1 MARVLPPL
9 NLTRSPL
16 VLVLCQVRIGAI
28 RNIAN
33 YIPELQDRLRRANF
47 PVDVSGEV
55 VELALQA
62 EGTAKQRRRAH
73 WEFRTLNEGWSIIVG
88 EDAIVVQT
96 TVYSGFEDF
105 LRILSLGMESVDAVV
120 GDLVV
125 ERIGLR
131 YVNAIQPA
139 PDESWRDYVATEY
152 HGQDNAIIGPENSVR
167 FMQTVADTGP
177 SQRMI
182 VRLTQNRDGQ
192 LLPSDLVPH
201 HPVLRTSIKRGKLV
215 TLLDF
220 DHYRESRQL
229 FEIKK
234 VIDSAWQLHE
244 GLEIMFRDLV
254 TPHALAV
261 WE

>member
-1 MARVLPPL
+1 MQA
-9 NLTRSPL
+9 
-16 VLVLCQVRIGAI
+16 
-28 RNIAN
+28 
-33 YIPELQDRLRRANF
+33 
-47 PVDVSGEV
+47 VD
-55 VELALQA
+55 
-62 EGTAKQRRRAH
+62 T
-73 WEFRTLNEGWSIIVG
+73 
-88 EDAIVVQT
+88 
-96 TVYSGFEDF
+96 
-105 LRILSLGMESVDAVV
+105 VV

-131 YVNAIQPA
+131 YVNAIQA
-139 PDESWRDYVATEY
+139 AFDESWRDYVASEY
-152 HGQDNAIIGPENSVR
+152 HGQDNEIIRPDNSVR

-201 HPVLRTSIKRGKLV
+201 HPVLRTSVQQGKLV

-220 DHYRESRQL
+220 DHYRESRQP
-229 FEIKK
+229 FEINKT
-234 VIDSAWQLHE
+234 IDAAWQLHE

-254 TPHALAV
+254 TPHALTE